1 MKIPLLLMA
10 LSAVSAVAQ
19 EWPRFRGPNGA
30 GVSKTEIPA
39 KWTKENF
46 CWSIALP
53 ASGHGSPVVAGKNVF
68 VLCGDETS
76 GMRIPL
82 CVDADSG
89 RIRWQVPVKAP
100 RNKHHKFNS
109 VASTTPACDAERVY
123 FSWGT
128 SDELTLAAYD
138 HGGKHQWSTGLGPS
152 IGGHGFGASPIVYRG
167 LVIINKDQDAD
178 GEWVA
183 VDAKTGTVTWRLARR
198 SKRISYSCAVA
209 YKDQLVL
216 NNWQHG
222 ISGIN
227 PMDGSLLWE
236 KSVYDIE
243 TKERAISSPVVA
255 GDLVIATCGFT
266 TNPKHCVAVR
276 PLGEGRVEEVWRIE
290 RSVPHIPSPIV
301 YGDWVFLWE
310 DKGIVSCVEHQTGK
324 TIWRERVRG
333 DYFGSPVIAGDKIF
347 CVDKGG
353 SVSVIRAGDHLE
365 LLAVNELDALCRTTP
380 AIAGGKMFVRTY
392 EHLHAIR

>member
-10 LSAVSAVAQ
+10 FSAVSSVAQ

-39 KWTKENF
+39 KWTKANF
-46 CWSIALP
+46 SWSMELP

-76 GMRIPL
+76 GTRIPL

-89 RIRWQVPVKAP
+89 HIRWQVSVKAA

-128 SDELTLAAYD
+128 SDDLTLAAYD
-138 HGGKHQWSTGLGPS
+138 HAGKHEWSANLGPS
-152 IGGHGFGASPIVYRG
+152 IGGHGFGASPIVHRG

-183 VDAKTGTVTWRLARR
+183 VDAKTGTVAWRLARR

-227 PMDGSLLWE
+227 PRDGSLLWE

-243 TKERAISSPVVA
+243 TKELVASLDDGTERTNFQIQDNIALAYCRKFDCLVSGNQAGHVTIINADDFTRSIVINGQSCGDPAWAMTPVDGAI
-255 GDLVIATCGFT
+255 
-266 TNPKHCVAVR
+266 
-276 PLGEGRVEEVWRIE
+276 
-290 RSVPHIPSPIV
+290 RSI
-301 YGDWVFLWE
+301 
-310 DKGIVSCVEHQTGK
+310 
-324 TIWRERVRG
+324 
-333 DYFGSPVIAGDKIF
+333 
-347 CVDKGG
+347 
-353 SVSVIRAGDHLE
+353 SVSPDQQYVAIGQQRGKIRLIETALMHRDIISYTFEPHHDLATVGAHL
-365 LLAVNELDALCRTTP
+365 LL
-380 AIAGGKMFVRTY
+380 
-392 EHLHAIR
+392 